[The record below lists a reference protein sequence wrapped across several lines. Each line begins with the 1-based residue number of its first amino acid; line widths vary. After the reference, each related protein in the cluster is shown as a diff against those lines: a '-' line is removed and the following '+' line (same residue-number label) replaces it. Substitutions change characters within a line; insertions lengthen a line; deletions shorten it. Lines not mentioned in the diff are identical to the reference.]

1 MNVRAVPK
9 MVADFIHRIVSVR
22 WVIDDAGL
30 EIRRKMV
37 ARS

>member
-1 MNVRAVPK
+1 MNVRAVPT

-22 WVIDDAGL
+22 WVIDDPGL

>member
-1 MNVRAVPK
+1 MNVRTLPA

-22 WVIDDAGL
+22 WAIDDPGL
-30 EIRRKMV
+30 DIRRKMV